1 MEESHSVA
9 GVPSLQYVRTILIDA
24 SCSSEAFSR
33 FTCLSGG
40 AKKAIMKELSLLG
53 IDPFSEA
60 AGELRRRPVGAPLNS
75 THFRGTHVPVAR
87 SGVRPVYRGHGSAA
101 IGAGRRTAGRTRSSV
116 VLAWHRGLCIVAS
129 LVA

>member
-53 IDPFSEA
+53 IDPFSVYGDLEHL
-60 AGELRRRPVGAPLNS
+60 AGYLTNAY
-75 THFRGTHVPVAR
+75 T
-87 SGVRPVYRGHGSAA
+87 
-101 IGAGRRTAGRTRSSV
+101 
-116 VLAWHRGLCIVAS
+116 
-129 LVA
+129 